1 MQGYIGDGALVRAS
15 TLRGSGNDTP
25 YFPALQSFFGDLV
38 QGMPPSQ
45 RKVLIGTDKAKAL
58 A

>member
-1 MQGYIGDGALVRAS
+1 
-15 TLRGSGNDTP
+15 
-25 YFPALQSFFGDLV
+25 LQSFFGDLV